1 MGDHRHF
8 QTLSEKVF
16 LGYTGYGDGG
26 KQGFTFGVPL
36 KRMFLPR
43 KLQKKPEKKIKLKMF
58 A

>member
-26 KQGFTFGVPL
+26 NQGFTFGVPL

-43 KLQKKPEKKIKLKMF
+43 KLQKKPEKKIRKED
-58 A
+58 